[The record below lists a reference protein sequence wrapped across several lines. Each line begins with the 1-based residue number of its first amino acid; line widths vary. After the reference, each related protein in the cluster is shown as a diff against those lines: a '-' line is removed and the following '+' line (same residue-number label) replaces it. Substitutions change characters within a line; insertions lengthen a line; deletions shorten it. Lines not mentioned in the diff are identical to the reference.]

1 VGCRWRL
8 TACLLG
14 GLLMASLLA
23 QPTINPEKKVLLAV
37 AIDYSAERF
46 AEQLH
51 QLKGLGITQVVVRLT
66 ALPSPNRWQAMLDAL
81 AKSELEW
88 RLWLANLPRTS
99 GWVVLP
105 ERYRL
110 RGNEQGVYTLQISG
124 ATETLLALSPRDQ
137 PSLQGLS
144 RLTLSGGRA
153 VAAVGNSGESLL
165 LLYPRLENAL
175 PDLWEGWDRY
185 RDALIALL
193 LTRPPDERFRG
204 WLIESGWEA
213 QSAAALPESRR
224 FAAEWQGF
232 LQRRYGEL
240 TELERAWDTATPL
253 ARFDQA
259 TRLIPLWHGERG
271 LPLLV
276 SLDAQQ
282 KPIEVVPRH
291 CRFWDDYHTFL
302 GERWRIML
310 SGLRQTLLTFTPGA
324 EFAVIQPMP
333 DLTDL
338 PVPDTLSDPALPT
351 AVYLPARWRNAW
363 RHFLIQK
370 GAISVVFEWANES
383 TERASL
389 IQELAREVGAV
400 SVIWHLRGGGTLPR
414 ETWQALQAVD
424 ASFTRSGKPTILHF
438 PASLWAV
445 TRIQK
450 WRAGWWVPMEASSDL
465 QPLFWGFELFA
476 FWRPVEIQEQDR
488 EGKSVAVQRIELYLW
503 LNEGEREMTLR
514 RFDQKS
520 LSALN
525 LNGETVPL
533 TVRGNTVRLKVGTVP
548 VRLRGF
554 ETLPLCESVVNDWTQ
569 RVDSLLKRNTT
580 ASQDTRALRF
590 LFDSALSTYRRDPVQ
605 GFALLRDAWL
615 EAERAFQPYRL
626 FEAESSR
633 DHTFGTVRRDL
644 GASGGATLW
653 LHTPLPPSTEGFYA
667 RYPLNIR
674 TEGVY
679 NLYLACRVR
688 LDSSDRS
695 DRGEIIEWQLF
706 SSTDEKAPVAKG
718 SAPLDASRAVSSYAD
733 RFIWL
738 PLGNTT
744 LKAGD
749 YLLQLRYLP
758 ANGQSSF
765 YAEWDM
771 VLVAPPG
778 ITPRGAMPPA
788 Y

>member
-1 VGCRWRL
+1 
-8 TACLLG
+8 
-14 GLLMASLLA
+14 MASLLA
-23 QPTINPEKKVLLAV
+23 QPTINSEKKVLLAV
-37 AIDYSAERF
+37 ALDYSSERF

-51 QLKGLGITQVVVRLT
+51 QLKGLGVTQVVVRLT

-88 RLWLANLPRTS
+88 RLWLANLPRTA
-99 GWVVLP
+99 GWVVQP
-105 ERYRL
+105 ERYRM

-124 ATETLLALSPRDQ
+124 AMETLLALSPRDQ

-153 VAAVGNSGESLL
+153 VTAVGNSAESLL

-193 LTRPPDERFRG
+193 LMRPPGERFRG

-213 QSAAALPESRR
+213 QSAAALPESQR
-224 FAAEWQGF
+224 FATEWQGF

-253 ARFDQA
+253 SRFEQA
-259 TRLIPLWHGERG
+259 TSLIPLWHGERG

-276 SLDAQQ
+276 SLDALQ
-282 KPIEVVPRH
+282 KPIEIVPRH
-291 CRFWDDYHTFL
+291 CRFWDDYHAFL
-302 GERWRIML
+302 GERWRVL
-310 SGLRQTLLTFTPGA
+310 LRGLRQTLLTFTPEAG
-324 EFAVIQPMP
+324 FAVVQPMP

-338 PVPDTLSDPALPT
+338 TVPEAVSAPLLPT
-351 AVYLPARWRNAW
+351 ATYLPARWRQAW
-363 RHFLIQK
+363 RHFLVVK
-370 GAISVVFEWANES
+370 GASSVILEWTGEPV
-383 TERASL
+383 ERASL
-389 IQELAREVGAV
+389 IQELAREMGAALV
-400 SVIWHLRGGGTLPR
+400 VWHVRDTGSLPR
-414 ETWQALQAVD
+414 DAWQALQAVD
-424 ASFTRSGKPTILHF
+424 TSFAPAEKPTFFHF
-438 PASLWAV
+438 PTSLWSA

-450 WRAGWWVPMEASSDL
+450 WRAGWWVPMDTPDEL

-476 FWRPVEIQEQDR
+476 FWRPIETQELDR
-488 EGKSVAVQRIELYLW
+488 EGQSVAVRRIELYLW
-503 LNEGEREMTLR
+503 LNEGEREITLR

-520 LSALN
+520 LSAVN
-525 LNGETVPL
+525 LNGELVPL
-533 TVRGNTVRLKVGTVP
+533 TVRGNTVRLRVGTVP

-569 RVDSLLKRNTT
+569 RVDSLLKRNMA

-590 LFDSALSTYRRDPVQ
+590 LFESALSTYRRDPVQ

-626 FEAESSR
+626 IEAESSR

-644 GASGGATLW
+644 AASGGATLW
-653 LHTPLPPSTEGFYA
+653 LHTPLPPSAWGFYA

-695 DRGEIIEWQLF
+695 DGGDMIEWQLF
-706 SSTDEKAPVAKG
+706 SSTDEKTPVAKG
-718 SAPLDASRAVSSYAD
+718 SAPLDASRAVGSYAD
-733 RFIWL
+733 RFLWL
-738 PLGNTT
+738 PLGNAT

-758 ANGQSSF
+758 TNGQPVF
-765 YAEWDM
+765 YAEWDL